1 MRVVAALGGNAL
13 IRRGEPSDAQAQ
25 RANVALAVASLAPIA
40 RDHELVVTHGNG
52 PQVGLL
58 ALQAES
64 YEAVRPYPLDV
75 LGAESEGMI
84 GYLLDQELV
93 NSLKDR
99 RGDPPDAGG
108 RRSQGSAL
116 PIPRSRSGR
125 STRARWPSGS
135 PLSAASASPPT
146 HRAWRRVVPSPEPLR
161 IIELESI
168 HILLDAGVIVVCV
181 GGGGIPVAQGAAGE
195 LVGVEAVIDKD
206 LAAALLARELGADV
220 LLLLTDVA
228 SVEVGWGTPAA
239 RPLREATPEGD
250 PCARPCRR
258 LDGAEGG
265 GGGALR
271 PWRGRAVIAAMG
283 DAGRA
288 QRRCRNAGQPA
299 PMSSVDRPREQA
311 GHGGRDGLDR
321 REHRPGYRLLLC
333 LCVIPSPP
341 VSRPR

>member
-25 RANVALAVASLAPIA
+25 RTNVALAVASLAPIA

-99 RGDPPDAGG
+99 RVATLLTQVVVDRKDPAFAHPSKPIGPLYTREVAERLASERGFSIAPDA
-108 RRSQGSAL
+108 
-116 PIPRSRSGR
+116 
-125 STRARWPSGS
+125 
-135 PLSAASASPPT
+135 
-146 HRAWRRVVPSPEPLR
+146 RAWRRVVPSPEPLR

-239 RPLREATPEGD
+239 RPLREATPEEIRALGLAAGSMG
-250 PCARPCRR
+250 PKAEAAARFA
-258 LDGAEGG
+258 DGG
-265 GGGALR
+265 
-271 PWRGRAVIAAMG
+271 GRAVIAAMG
-283 DAGRA
+283 DAGGA
-288 QRRCRNAGQPA
+288 LSGDAGTQVSP
-299 PMSSVDRPREQA
+299 
-311 GHGGRDGLDR
+311 
-321 REHRPGYRLLLC
+321 HR
-333 LCVIPSPP
+333 
-341 VSRPR
+341 